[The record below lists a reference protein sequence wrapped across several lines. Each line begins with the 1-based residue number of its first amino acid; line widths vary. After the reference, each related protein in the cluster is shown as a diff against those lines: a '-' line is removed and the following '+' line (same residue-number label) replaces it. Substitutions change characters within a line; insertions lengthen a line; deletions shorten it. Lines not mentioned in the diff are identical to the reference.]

1 MLPSLVHEPQ
11 RVAAEDSRQRRIF
24 RPLICRKCAR
34 RARRTRRRRAVA
46 ARPGRRR
53 GCGPGRRWR
62 AGPATACRR
71 PAGRRRRP
79 RRSLAAVAAHAD
91 DDAPAQIRQL
101 AAGLP
106 ARVRHGQLPL
116 AGVPFAQLVQDPA
129 GFLAHR
135 VVDLAQRDPVGR
147 GDAQAVVGDDE
158 ADAAAARTQQHEADG
173 LFVGVHLAPAAPGG
187 SGSGQG
193 VGTRAEAFGDSVSSG
208 SPEWAGTDPA
218 DAPGTARQARAR
230 SGRRARR
237 GVRRRHAFRR
247 AGFPRVEQEFELSA
261 ARHTFQG

>member
-34 RARRTRRRRAVA
+34 RAPNQAPARVA

-71 PAGRRRRP
+71 PRGVGVARE
-79 RRSLAAVAAHAD
+79 RSLAAVAAHAD

-135 VVDLAQRDPVGR
+135 VVDLAQRDQLG
-147 GDAQAVVGDDE
+147 AVTRRPSSVMTKPMLRRRERSSTKPMGCSSVFTS
-158 ADAAAARTQQHEADG
+158 RQR
-173 LFVGVHLAPAAPGG
+173 APGG

>member
-1 MLPSLVHEPQ
+1 MMLPSLVHEPQ

-24 RPLICRKCAR
+24 RPLICRKCAG
-34 RARRTRRRRAVA
+34 RAPNQRRRAVA
-46 ARPGRRR
+46 AGLGGVADAARS
-53 GCGPGRRWR
+53 
-62 AGPATACRR
+62 AL
-71 PAGRRRRP
+71 AGRASHSVSPSRGASASP
-79 RRSLAAVAAHAD
+79 ESAAAAVAAHAD

>member
-24 RPLICRKCAR
+24 RPLICREMRQAR
-34 RARRTRRRRAVA
+34 AEPGAGALLQPGLGGVADAALVGVGGQGQPQRVAVPWGVGVARE
-46 ARPGRRR
+46 R
-53 GCGPGRRWR
+53 G
-62 AGPATACRR
+62 
-71 PAGRRRRP
+71 
-79 RRSLAAVAAHAD
+79 LAAVAAHAD

-173 LFVGVHLAPAAPGG
+173 LFVGVHLAPAGAGRQWIGAGRRHAGRGIRGQRQQRFARVGG
-187 SGSGQG
+187 DG
-193 VGTRAEAFGDSVSSG
+193 
-208 SPEWAGTDPA
+208 
-218 DAPGTARQARAR
+218 
-230 SGRRARR
+230 SGRRA
-237 GVRRRHAFRR
+237 GDGASGAGAVRASR
-247 AGFPRVEQEFELSA
+247 ARAASA
-261 ARHTFQG
+261 GGTPSGAPVSRESNRSSS

>member
-34 RARRTRRRRAVA
+34 RAPNQAPARCCSQAWA
-46 ARPGRRR
+46 ASRMRP
-53 GCGPGRRWR
+53 WS
-62 AGPATACRR
+62 AL
-71 PAGRRRRP
+71 AGRASHSVSPSRGASASPERG
-79 RRSLAAVAAHAD
+79 LAAVAAHAD

-230 SGRRARR
+230 SGRRAARR
-237 GVRRRHAFRR
+237 PPAARLPARRFPASRTGVRAERC
-247 AGFPRVEQEFELSA
+247 
-261 ARHTFQG
+261 